1 MAERLPRYRP
11 LGARIAQVPR
21 VDYAATARAQASAS
35 TTIANALDRVND
47 FAFEYAKLEAVEY
60 GVENAPTAQQI
71 EDAQKTGAELDL
83 PTGTIARAAALDVV
97 YNTMSTA
104 ARSEITLLR
113 QDPENRLLSAEDFA
127 NKINAVINGYATT
140 LADLQPSVGAK
151 FKAAMSVEGN
161 TSLRAHL
168 AQAVKLQ
175 TEQDR
180 AAQFETSQSII
191 EGIPEIM
198 AAGASV
204 GEDGTVRTVF
214 DQIAA
219 KREEIMGQHLLTA
232 TERNGS
238 LTKFDDAVDEAISA
252 QVVDWM
258 MADPTH
264 SQQFLTGEI
273 DDPNIKL
280 IYEALDDV
288 ERINMMVKS
297 GKAAAELE
305 EASIALGE
313 AQEKKRNS
321 LASEAGRLAHIAHLN
336 DDPEEFKK
344 QMALLKQLD
353 PDTYENINDAT
364 IYQDTKTVPDVLGR
378 LRILHFAGRLTQQ
391 DIVDSAEF
399 LSQPDQKSLY
409 DAINRQ
415 REGDYK
421 IAIAMARK
429 KFAVPDGIVL
439 NPAAEKT
446 KKLTAFQSKLLQ
458 AIKKEPGLDRVQWAE
473 EYLAGQ
479 SRPVSEIRA
488 ELLQRAETLKS
499 SEGGKFLGE
508 PNIENLRRFI
518 ASDKASENIKAKVQD
533 LIDELEAAQ
542 E

>member
-1 MAERLPRYRP
+1 M
-11 LGARIAQVPR
+11 
-21 VDYAATARAQASAS
+21 
-35 TTIANALDRVND
+35 
-47 FAFEYAKLEAVEY
+47 
-60 GVENAPTAQQI
+60 
-71 EDAQKTGAELDL
+71 
-83 PTGTIARAAALDVV
+83 
-97 YNTMSTA
+97 
-104 ARSEITLLR
+104 
-113 QDPENRLLSAEDFA
+113 
-127 NKINAVINGYATT
+127 
-140 LADLQPSVGAK
+140 
-151 FKAAMSVEGN
+151 
-161 TSLRAHL
+161 RAHL

-180 AAQFETSQSII
+180 AAQFTTSQSII

-214 DQIAA
+214 DQIAT
-219 KREEIMGQHLLTA
+219 KRADIMGLHLLTA

-238 LTKFDDAVDEAISA
+238 LTKFDEAVDEAISA

-258 MADPTH
+258 MADPAH

-273 DDPNIKL
+273 EDPNIKL
-280 IYEALDDV
+280 VYEALDDV

-305 EASIALGE
+305 EASIAFSE
-313 AQEKKRNS
+313 AQAKTRGAR
-321 LASEAGRLAHIAHLN
+321 ASEAGRLAHVAHLN
-336 DDPEEFKK
+336 GDTEEFEK
-344 QMALLKQLD
+344 QMTSVKQLD
-353 PDTYENINDAT
+353 PDTYEKIRDAT
-364 IYQDTKTVPDVLGR
+364 VYQDTKTVPDTLAR
-378 LRILHFAGRLTQQ
+378 LQILHFDGRLTQK
-391 DIVDSAEF
+391 DILDNAEF
-399 LSQPDQKSLY
+399 LSQPDQKSLLN
-409 DAINRQ
+409 AINSQ
-415 REGDYK
+415 RDDDYK
-421 IAIAMARK
+421 IAIAMARE

-508 PNIENLRRFI
+508 PNIENLKRFI
-518 ASDKASENIKAKVQD
+518 ASDKASENIKAKVQA

-542 E
+542 K

>member
-175 TEQDR
+175 TEADR

-258 MADPTH
+258 MADPAH

-273 DDPNIKL
+273 EDPNIKL
-280 IYEALDDV
+280 VYEALDDV

-305 EASIALGE
+305 EASIAFSE
-313 AQEKKRNS
+313 AQAKTRGAR
-321 LASEAGRLAHIAHLN
+321 ASEAGRLAHVAHLN
-336 DDPEEFKK
+336 GDTEEFEK
-344 QMALLKQLD
+344 QMTSVKQLD
-353 PDTYENINDAT
+353 PDTYEKIRDAT
-364 IYQDTKTVPDVLGR
+364 VYQDTKTVPDTLAR
-378 LRILHFAGRLTQQ
+378 LQILHFDGRLTQK
-391 DIVDSAEF
+391 DILDNAEF
-399 LSQPDQKSLY
+399 LSQPDQKSLLN
-409 DAINRQ
+409 AINSQ
-415 REGDYK
+415 RDDDYK
-421 IAIAMARK
+421 IAIAMARE

-518 ASDKASENIKAKVQD
+518 ASDKASENIKAKVQA

-542 E
+542 K

>member
-35 TTIANALDRVND
+35 TAIASALDRVND

-219 KREEIMGQHLLTA
+219 KREEIMGQHLLTG
-232 TERNGS
+232 TERSGFT
-238 LTKFDDAVDEAISA
+238 TKFDEAVDEAISA

-273 DDPNIKL
+273 DDPNIKMV
-280 IYEALDDV
+280 YEALDDV
-288 ERINMMVKS
+288 ERMNMMVKS

-305 EASIALGE
+305 EASIAFSE
-313 AQEKKRNS
+313 AQAKTRGAR
-321 LASEAGRLAHIAHLN
+321 ASEAGRLAHIAHLN
-336 DDPEEFKK
+336 GDTEEFEK
-344 QMALLKQLD
+344 QMAFLKTQD
-353 PDTYENINDAT
+353 PDTYDKIRDAT
-364 IYQDTKTVPDVLGR
+364 IYQDTKTVPDTLAR
-378 LRILHFAGRLTQQ
+378 LQILHFGGRLTQQ
-391 DIVDSAEF
+391 DIVDNAQF
-399 LSQPDQKSLY
+399 LSQPDQKSLL
-409 DAINRQ
+409 DAVNSQ
-415 REGDYK
+415 RDDDYK
-421 IAIAMARK
+421 IAIAMARE

-458 AIKKEPGLDRVQWAE
+458 AIKKDPALDRVQWAE

-488 ELLQRAETLKS
+488 DLLERAATLKS
-499 SEGGKFLGE
+499 TEGRNFPGE
-508 PNIENLRRFI
+508 ANIENLRRFI
-518 ASDKASENIKAKVQD
+518 ASDKASKNIKAKIQA

-542 E
+542 K

>member
-1 MAERLPRYRP
+1 MVERLPRYRP

-35 TTIANALDRVND
+35 TAIAGALDKIND

-104 ARSEITLLR
+104 ARNEITLLR
-113 QDPENRLLSAEDFA
+113 QDPENRLLPAEDFA
-127 NKINAVINGYATT
+127 NKVNAVINGYATT

-168 AQAVKLQ
+168 AEAVKLQ

-180 AAQFETSQSII
+180 AAQIATAQSII
-191 EGIPEIM
+191 ESIPEIM

-214 DQIAA
+214 DQLVT
-219 KREEIMGQHLLTA
+219 KREEIMGLHLLTA
-232 TERNGS
+232 TERSGS
-238 LTKFDDAVDEAISA
+238 STQFDEAVDEAISA

-280 IYEALDDV
+280 VYEALDDV

-297 GKAAAELE
+297 GKAAASLE

-313 AQEKKRNS
+313 AKEKKRNYV
-321 LASEAGRLAHIAHLN
+321 AGETGRLAHIAHLN
-336 DDPEEFKK
+336 GNTEEFEK
-344 QMALLKQLD
+344 QMAFLKQID
-353 PDTYENINDAT
+353 PDTYEKISDAT
-364 IYQDTKTVPDVLGR
+364 IYQENKTVPDVLAR
-378 LRILHFAGRLTQQ
+378 LQILHFAGRLTER
-391 DIVDSAEF
+391 DIVDNAQF
-399 LSQPDQKSLY
+399 LSQTDVKSLY
-409 DAINRQ
+409 DAITSQ
-415 REGDYK
+415 RDDDYK
-421 IAIAMARK
+421 IAIAMARE

-439 NPAAEKT
+439 DPAAEKT

-458 AIKKEPGLDRVQWAE
+458 AIKKDPALDRVQWAE

-488 ELLQRAETLKS
+488 ELLERAETLKS
-499 SEGGKFLGE
+499 SEGRNFPGE
-508 PNIENLRRFI
+508 ANIENLKRFI
-518 ASDKASENIKAKVQD
+518 ASDKASENIKAKIQA

-542 E
+542 K

>member
-35 TTIANALDRVND
+35 TAIANALDRVND

-180 AAQFETSQSII
+180 AAQFGTAQSII

-214 DQIAA
+214 DQIAT
-219 KREEIMGQHLLTA
+219 KRADIMGLHLLTA

-238 LTKFDDAVDEAISA
+238 LTKFDEAVDEAISA

-258 MADPTH
+258 MADPAH

-273 DDPNIKL
+273 EDPNIKL
-280 IYEALDDV
+280 VYEALDDV
-288 ERINMMVKS
+288 ERMNMMVKS

-305 EASIALGE
+305 EASIAFSE
-313 AQEKKRNS
+313 AQAKKRRAI
-321 LASEAGRLAHIAHLN
+321 ASEAGRLAHIAHLN

-344 QMALLKQLD
+344 QMALVKQLD
-353 PDTYENINDAT
+353 PDKYETIRDAT
-364 IYQDTKTVPDVLGR
+364 IYQETKTVPDVLGSLQR
-378 LRILHFAGRLTQQ
+378 LHFSGLLTQQ
-391 DIVDSAEF
+391 DILDNAEF
-399 LSQPDQKSLY
+399 LSQADQKSLL
-409 DAINRQ
+409 DAITSQ
-415 REGDYK
+415 RDNDYK
-421 IAIAMARK
+421 IAMAMARE
-429 KFAVPDGIVL
+429 KFAVPEGFVL
-439 NPAAEKT
+439 NPAEDKT
-446 KKLTAFQSKLLQ
+446 QKLTAFTSQLLQ
-458 AIKKEPGLDRVQWAE
+458 AIKKDPALDRVQWAQ
-473 EYLAGQ
+473 EYLDKQTRTVAQITDDLMVEANNLKKLGK
-479 SRPVSEIRA
+479 IR
-488 ELLQRAETLKS
+488 
-499 SEGGKFLGE
+499 GE
-508 PNIENLRRFI
+508 PTIENLRNYIVNPDAGQRL
-518 ASDKASENIKAKVQD
+518 KKKVQD
-533 LIDELEAAQ
+533 LLDELEAAQ
-542 E
+542 K

>member
-35 TTIANALDRVND
+35 TAIANALDRVND

-214 DQIAA
+214 DQIAT
-219 KREEIMGQHLLTA
+219 KRADIMGLHLLTA

-238 LTKFDDAVDEAISA
+238 LTKFDEAVDEAISA

-273 DDPNIKL
+273 DDPNIKMV
-280 IYEALDDV
+280 YEALDDV

-305 EASIALGE
+305 EASIALDE
-313 AQEKKRNS
+313 ALEKKRKN
-321 LASEAGRLAHIAHLN
+321 LAAETGRLAHIAHLN

-344 QMALLKQLD
+344 QMASLKQLD
-353 PDTYENINDAT
+353 PDTYEKISDAT
-364 IYQDTKTVPDVLGR
+364 IYQENKTVPDILAR
-378 LRILHFAGRLTQQ
+378 LQILHFAGRLTER
-391 DIVDSAEF
+391 DIVDNAQF
-399 LSQPDQKSLY
+399 LSQTDQKSLY
-409 DAINRQ
+409 DAITSQ
-415 REGDYK
+415 RDNNYK
-421 IAIAMARK
+421 IAIAMARE

-458 AIKKEPGLDRVQWAE
+458 AIKKDPALDRVQWAE

-488 ELLQRAETLKS
+488 DLLERAATLKS
-499 SEGGKFLGE
+499 TEGRNFPGE

-518 ASDKASENIKAKVQD
+518 ASDKASQNIKAKIQA

-542 E
+542 K

>member
-175 TEQDR
+175 TEADR

-258 MADPTH
+258 MADPAH

-273 DDPNIKL
+273 EDPNIKL
-280 IYEALDDV
+280 VYEALDDV

-364 IYQDTKTVPDVLGR
+364 IYQDTKTVPDTLAR
-378 LRILHFAGRLTQQ
+378 LQILHFDGRLTQK
-391 DIVDSAEF
+391 DILDNAEF
-399 LSQPDQKSLY
+399 LSQPDQKSLLN
-409 DAINRQ
+409 AINSQ
-415 REGDYK
+415 RDDDYK
-421 IAIAMARK
+421 IAIAMARE

-518 ASDKASENIKAKVQD
+518 ASDKASENIKAKVQA

-542 E
+542 K

>member
-1 MAERLPRYRP
+1 MVERLPRYRP

-35 TTIANALDRVND
+35 TAIAGALDKIND

-104 ARSEITLLR
+104 ARNEITLLR
-113 QDPENRLLSAEDFA
+113 QDPENRLLPAEDFA
-127 NKINAVINGYATT
+127 NKVNAVINGYATT

-168 AQAVKLQ
+168 AEAVKLQ

-180 AAQFETSQSII
+180 AAQLATAQSII

-214 DQIAA
+214 DQLAA
-219 KREEIMGQHLLTA
+219 KREEIMGLHLLTA
-232 TERNGS
+232 TERGGS
-238 LTKFDDAVDEAISA
+238 STKFDEAVDEAISA

-258 MADPTH
+258 MANPTH

-280 IYEALDDV
+280 IYESLDDV

-305 EASIALGE
+305 EASIALDE
-313 AQEKKRNS
+313 ALEKKRNHQ
-321 LASEAGRLAHIAHLN
+321 AAETGRLAHIAHLN
-336 DDPEEFKK
+336 GNTEEFEK
-344 QMALLKQLD
+344 QMASLRQLD
-353 PDTYENINDAT
+353 PNAHEQIMDAT
-364 IYQDTKTVPDVLGR
+364 IYQENKTVPDVLAR
-378 LRILHFAGRLTQQ
+378 LQILHFAGRLTER
-391 DIVDSAEF
+391 DIVDNAQF
-399 LSQPDQKSLY
+399 LSQTEQKSLY
-409 DAINRQ
+409 DAIDSQ
-415 REGDYK
+415 RDDDYK
-421 IAIAMARK
+421 IAIAMARE

-439 NPAAEKT
+439 DPAAEKT

-458 AIKKEPGLDRVQWAE
+458 AIKKDPALDRVQWAE
-473 EYLAGQ
+473 EYLKGQ
-479 SRPVSEIRA
+479 SRPVSEIRD
-488 ELLQRAETLKS
+488 ELLERAETLKS
-499 SEGGKFLGE
+499 SEGRDFPGE
-508 PNIENLRRFI
+508 PNIQNLRRFI
-518 ASDKASENIKAKVQD
+518 ASDKASENIKAKIQD
-533 LIDELEAAQ
+533 LLDELDAAQ
-542 E
+542 K

>member
-35 TTIANALDRVND
+35 TAIANALDRVND

-104 ARSEITLLR
+104 ARSEISLLR
-113 QDPENRLLSAEDFA
+113 QDPENRLLPAEDFA

-175 TEQDR
+175 TEKDR
-180 AAQFETSQSII
+180 AAQFATASTII
-191 EGIPEIM
+191 EGIPEVM

-214 DQIAA
+214 DQILT
-219 KREEIMGQHLLTA
+219 KREDIMSLHLLTG

-238 LTKFDDAVDEAISA
+238 LTNFDEAVDEAISA

-264 SQQFLTGEI
+264 GEQFLTGEI

-280 IYEALDDV
+280 VYETLDDV
-288 ERINMMVKS
+288 EKINMMVKS

-305 EASIALGE
+305 EAGIALSE
-313 AQEKKRNS
+313 ARDKKRRHQS
-321 LASEAGRLAHIAHLN
+321 SEAGRLAHIAHLN

-344 QMALLKQLD
+344 QMAFLKTQD
-353 PDTYENINDAT
+353 PDAYEKIRDAT
-364 IYQDTKTVPDVLGR
+364 IYQDTKTVPDVLGSLQR
-378 LRILHFAGRLTQQ
+378 LHFSGRLTQQ
-391 DIVDSAEF
+391 DILDNAEF
-399 LSQPDQKSLY
+399 LSQADQKSLL
-409 DAINRQ
+409 DALNSQ
-415 REGDYK
+415 RDDDYK
-421 IAIAMARK
+421 IAMAMARE
-429 KFAVPDGIVL
+429 KFAVPEGFVL
-439 NPAAEKT
+439 NPAEDKT
-446 KKLTAFQSKLLQ
+446 KKLTAFTSQLLQ
-458 AIKKEPGLDRVQWAE
+458 AIKKDAGLDRVQWAQ
-473 EYLAGQ
+473 EYLDKQ
-479 SRPVSEIRA
+479 TRTVTQIRNDLMVEA
-488 ELLQRAETLKS
+488 NNLKKF
-499 SEGGKFLGE
+499 GKIRGE
-508 PNIENLRRFI
+508 ATIENLRNYIVTPDVGQRL
-518 ASDKASENIKAKVQD
+518 KKKVQD
-533 LIDELEAAQ
+533 LLEELEAAQ
-542 E
+542 K

>member
-258 MADPTH
+258 MADPAH

-273 DDPNIKL
+273 EDPNIKL
-280 IYEALDDV
+280 VYEALDDV

-344 QMALLKQLD
+344 QMTSVKQLD
-353 PDTYENINDAT
+353 PDTYEKIRDAT
-364 IYQDTKTVPDVLGR
+364 VYQDTKTVPDTLAR
-378 LRILHFAGRLTQQ
+378 LQILHFDGRLTQK
-391 DIVDSAEF
+391 DILDNAEF
-399 LSQPDQKSLY
+399 LSQPDQKSLLN
-409 DAINRQ
+409 AINSQ
-415 REGDYK
+415 RDDDYK
-421 IAIAMARK
+421 IAIAMARE

-518 ASDKASENIKAKVQD
+518 ASDKASENIKAKVQA

-542 E
+542 K

>member
-35 TTIANALDRVND
+35 TAIASALDRVND

-151 FKAAMSVEGN
+151 FKAAMPVEGN

-214 DQIAA
+214 DQIAT
-219 KREEIMGQHLLTA
+219 KRADIMGLHLLTG
-232 TERNGS
+232 TERNGF
-238 LTKFDDAVDEAISA
+238 LTKFDEAVDKAISA

-264 SQQFLTGEI
+264 SEQFLTGEI
-273 DDPNIKL
+273 EDPNVKM

-288 ERINMMVKS
+288 ERIDMMVAS
-297 GKAAAELE
+297 GKTAAELE
-305 EASIALGE
+305 EASIAFSE
-313 AQEKKRNS
+313 ARAKTRGAR
-321 LASEAGRLAHIAHLN
+321 ASEAGRLAHIAHLN
-336 DDPEEFKK
+336 GDTEEFEK
-344 QMALLKQLD
+344 QMNSVKELD
-353 PDTYENINDAT
+353 PDTYEKIRDAT
-364 IYQDTKTVPDVLGR
+364 IYQDTKTVPDTLAR
-378 LRILHFAGRLTQQ
+378 LQILHFDGRLTQK
-391 DIVDSAEF
+391 DILDNAEF
-399 LSQPDQKSLY
+399 LSQPDQKSLL
-409 DAINRQ
+409 DAINSQ
-415 REGDYK
+415 RDDDYK
-421 IAIAMARK
+421 VAIAMARE

-479 SRPVSEIRA
+479 SRPVSEIMDDLEARA
-488 ELLQRAETLKS
+488 VALKG
-499 SEGGKFLGE
+499 SEGRNFPGE
-508 PNIENLRRFI
+508 ANIENLKRFI
-518 ASDKASENIKAKVQD
+518 ASDKASKNIKAKVQA
-533 LIDELEAAQ
+533 LLEELEAAQ
-542 E
+542 K

>member
-47 FAFEYAKLEAVEY
+47 FAFEYAKIEAVEY

-175 TEQDR
+175 TEADR

-238 LTKFDDAVDEAISA
+238 LTKFDEAVDEAISA

-258 MADPTH
+258 MADPAH

-280 IYEALDDV
+280 VYEALDDV

-297 GKAAAELE
+297 GKSAAELE
-305 EASIALGE
+305 EATIALGE

-344 QMALLKQLD
+344 QMTSVKQLD
-353 PDTYENINDAT
+353 PDTYEKIRDAT
-364 IYQDTKTVPDVLGR
+364 VYQDTKTVPDTLAR
-378 LRILHFAGRLTQQ
+378 LQILHFDGRLTQK
-391 DIVDSAEF
+391 DILDNAEF
-399 LSQPDQKSLY
+399 LSQPDQKSLLN
-409 DAINRQ
+409 AINSQ
-415 REGDYK
+415 RDDDYK
-421 IAIAMARK
+421 IAIAMARE

-508 PNIENLRRFI
+508 PNIENLKRFI
-518 ASDKASENIKAKVQD
+518 ASDKASENIKAKVQA

-542 E
+542 K

>member
-180 AAQFETSQSII
+180 AAQFTTSQSII

-258 MADPTH
+258 MADPAH

-280 IYEALDDV
+280 VYEALDDV

-305 EASIALGE
+305 EASIAFSE
-313 AQEKKRNS
+313 AQAKTRGAR
-321 LASEAGRLAHIAHLN
+321 ASEAGRLAHVAHLN
-336 DDPEEFKK
+336 GDTEEFEK
-344 QMALLKQLD
+344 QMTSVKQLD
-353 PDTYENINDAT
+353 PDTYEKIRDAT
-364 IYQDTKTVPDVLGR
+364 VYQDTKTVPDTLAR
-378 LRILHFAGRLTQQ
+378 LQILHFDGRLTQK
-391 DIVDSAEF
+391 DILDNAEF
-399 LSQPDQKSLY
+399 LSQPDQKSLLN
-409 DAINRQ
+409 AINSQ
-415 REGDYK
+415 RDDDYK
-421 IAIAMARK
+421 IAIAMARE

-518 ASDKASENIKAKVQD
+518 ASDKASENIKAKVQA

-542 E
+542 K

>member
-35 TTIANALDRVND
+35 TAIANALDRVND

-214 DQIAA
+214 DQIAT
-219 KREEIMGQHLLTA
+219 KRADIMGLHLLTA

-238 LTKFDDAVDEAISA
+238 LTKFDEAVDEAISA

-258 MADPTH
+258 MADPAH

-273 DDPNIKL
+273 EDPNIKL
-280 IYEALDDV
+280 VYEALDDV
-288 ERINMMVKS
+288 ERMNMMVKS

-305 EASIALGE
+305 EASIAFSE
-313 AQEKKRNS
+313 AQAKKRRAI
-321 LASEAGRLAHIAHLN
+321 ASEAGRLAHIAHLN

-344 QMALLKQLD
+344 QMALVKQLD
-353 PDTYENINDAT
+353 PDKYETIRDAT
-364 IYQDTKTVPDVLGR
+364 IYQETKTVPDVLGSLQR
-378 LRILHFAGRLTQQ
+378 LHFSGLLTQQ
-391 DIVDSAEF
+391 DILDNAEF
-399 LSQPDQKSLY
+399 LSQADQKSLL
-409 DAINRQ
+409 DAITSQ
-415 REGDYK
+415 RDNDYK
-421 IAIAMARK
+421 IAMAMARE
-429 KFAVPDGIVL
+429 KFAVPEGFVL
-439 NPAAEKT
+439 NPAEDKT
-446 KKLTAFQSKLLQ
+446 QKLTAFTSQLLQ
-458 AIKKEPGLDRVQWAE
+458 AIKKDPALDRVQWAQ
-473 EYLAGQ
+473 EYLDKQTRTVAQITDDLMVEANNLKKLGK
-479 SRPVSEIRA
+479 IR
-488 ELLQRAETLKS
+488 
-499 SEGGKFLGE
+499 GE
-508 PNIENLRRFI
+508 PTIENLRNYIVNPDAGQRL
-518 ASDKASENIKAKVQD
+518 KKKVQD
-533 LIDELEAAQ
+533 LLDELEAAQ
-542 E
+542 K

>member
-35 TTIANALDRVND
+35 TAIANALDRVND

-214 DQIAA
+214 DQIAT
-219 KREEIMGQHLLTA
+219 KRADIMGLHLLTA

-238 LTKFDDAVDEAISA
+238 LTKFDEAVDEAISA

-273 DDPNIKL
+273 DDPNIKMV
-280 IYEALDDV
+280 YEALDDV

-305 EASIALGE
+305 EASIAFSE
-313 AQEKKRNS
+313 AQAKTRGAR
-321 LASEAGRLAHIAHLN
+321 ASEAGRLAHIAHLN
-336 DDPEEFKK
+336 GDTEEFEK
-344 QMALLKQLD
+344 QMNSVKELD
-353 PDTYENINDAT
+353 PDAYENIKDAT
-364 IYQDTKTVPDVLGR
+364 IYQDTKTVPGVLAM
-378 LRILHFAGRLTQQ
+378 LQILHFDGRLTQK
-391 DIVDSAEF
+391 DILDNAQF
-399 LSQPDQKSLY
+399 LSQPDQKSLL
-409 DAINRQ
+409 DAINSQ
-415 REGDYK
+415 RDDDYK
-421 IAIAMARK
+421 IAIAMARE

-458 AIKKEPGLDRVQWAE
+458 AIKKDPALDRVQWAE

-488 ELLQRAETLKS
+488 DLLERAATLKS
-499 SEGGKFLGE
+499 TEGRNFPGE
-508 PNIENLRRFI
+508 ANIENLRRFI
-518 ASDKASENIKAKVQD
+518 ASDKASQNIKAKIQA

-542 E
+542 K

>member
-35 TTIANALDRVND
+35 TAIANALDRVND

-180 AAQFETSQSII
+180 AVQFETSQSII

-219 KREEIMGQHLLTA
+219 KRADIMGLHLLTA

-238 LTKFDDAVDEAISA
+238 LTKFHEAVDEAISA

-258 MADPTH
+258 MADPAH

-273 DDPNIKL
+273 EDPNIKL
-280 IYEALDDV
+280 VYEALDDV
-288 ERINMMVKS
+288 ERMNMMVKS

-305 EASIALGE
+305 EASIALDE
-313 AQEKKRNS
+313 ALEKKRKH
-321 LASEAGRLAHIAHLN
+321 LAAETGRLAHIAHLN

-344 QMALLKQLD
+344 QMASLKQLD
-353 PDTYENINDAT
+353 PDTYEKISDAT
-364 IYQDTKTVPDVLGR
+364 IYQENKTVPDILAR
-378 LRILHFAGRLTQQ
+378 LQILHFAGRLTER
-391 DIVDSAEF
+391 DIVDNAQF
-399 LSQPDQKSLY
+399 LSQTDQKSLY
-409 DAINRQ
+409 DAITSQ
-415 REGDYK
+415 RDNNYK
-421 IAIAMARK
+421 IAIAMARE

-458 AIKKEPGLDRVQWAE
+458 AIKKDPALDRVQWAE

-488 ELLQRAETLKS
+488 DLLERAATLKS
-499 SEGGKFLGE
+499 TEGRNFPGE
-508 PNIENLRRFI
+508 ANIENLKRFI
-518 ASDKASENIKAKVQD
+518 ASDKASKNIKAKIQA

-542 E
+542 K